1 MSKVKLHDL
10 VFWVQKW
17 FLQIEFSFWN
27 VPFKEDGDGDDQEV
41 GKWGGRVDKDQRCDI
56 QLDLVVPHSGVLH
69 LPTSQLVV
77 GGT

>member
-1 MSKVKLHDL
+1 MVSLSRIL
-10 VFWVQKW
+10 
-17 FLQIEFSFWN
+17 FWN
-27 VPFKEDGDGDDQEV
+27 VPFEENGDGDDQEV

>member
-10 VFWVQKW
+10 VFWIQKW

-27 VPFKEDGDGDDQEV
+27 VPFEEDGNGDDQEV